1 MNSAAIFNPGGR
13 LGDQRGVA
21 LIVVLWI
28 FIFLFVVAFD
38 FSTSVREEATAAQR
52 FSDETQGY
60 YLALAGFQRGLYDF
74 LQQQSGGAPQL
85 PDPNKRDLFDGGW
98 REENFGAG
106 VFRVRLVDEGGKINI
121 NRMNEEA
128 LRRIFTNLG
137 LDDQRRD
144 ILVDSIMD
152 WRDPGRFTPH
162 QRRRERILFDSVAGL
177 QREKWSARQCRRF
190 ALGQGDD
197 RGAILWLCA
206 GEPISGAKHAA
217 RRAQRYFYRRQ
228 SHRPGQSAHGVGGG
242 DPCGDG
248 NPAGKMPEFYR
259 RAQKVVGKNLADL
272 LPLLGIGSGD
282 PPCSCLFLPI
292 RRWSR
297 SNPRENWRTRACR
310 ADSKASS
317 ASAAPRDTNSC
328 DGWIATLRYRRAK
341 S

>member
-1 MNSAAIFNPGGR
+1 MNTTALFNRRGK

-74 LQQQSGGAPQL
+74 LQQQPGGTPQL

-106 VFRVRLVDEGGKINI
+106 IFRVRLVDEGGKINI
-121 NRMNEEA
+121 NRVNEEA
-128 LRRIFTNLG
+128 LRRILTNLG

-152 WRDPGRFTPH
+152 WRDPDDLH
-162 QRRRERILFDSVAGL
+162 RINGAENEYYSTQSPAYSAKNGPLDSVEDL
-177 QREKWSARQCRRF
+177 LWI
-190 ALGQGDD
+190 
-197 RGAILWLCA
+197 RGMTAELFFGYA
-206 GEPISGAKHAA
+206 PAS
-217 RRAQRYFYRRQ
+217 
-228 SHRPGQSAHGVGGG
+228 QSAEQNAPRIALKDIFTVDSPIDRVNLRTASAEVIHAVMGI
-242 DPCGDG
+242 PLEKCRSFIEER
-248 NPAGKMPEFYR
+248 KRSSE
-259 RAQKVVGKNLADL
+259 KTLADL

-282 PPCSCLFLPI
+282 PALQLFIFTNPTVVAVEAEGKLADARMPRRLKGVVRLGGAQGYELLRWLDRDFALP
-292 RRWSR
+292 R
-297 SNPRENWRTRACR
+297 S
-310 ADSKASS
+310 
-317 ASAAPRDTNSC
+317 
-328 DGWIATLRYRRAK
+328 
-341 S
+341 